1 MPEKKNQYIDV
12 HCHILPEVDDGARN
26 LEESLAMLRQE
37 VKQGAA
43 AVILTP
49 HQKPSRRSITAASA
63 LERTQKLQQA
73 AKENGI
79 DIRLYSGGEI
89 FCCMDT
95 IELLKQ
101 GKAGTLAGSDYI
113 LTEFSPDEEWAYIRN
128 CLYDLLC
135 EGYRPIVAHTE
146 RYRNVVKDF
155 NRVEELKDMGCRIQ
169 INAGELPGLLGG
181 QLKRTARSLIKEELA
196 DLIGTDAHRAEG
208 DRSVSM
214 AEGASW
220 LQRHCSPEYAA
231 RLLYK
236 NAAHIL
242 DNTDMEDIE

>member
-1 MPEKKNQYIDV
+1 M
-12 HCHILPEVDDGARN
+12 DDGARN
-26 LEESLAMLRQE
+26 LEESLAMLRHE
-37 VKQGAA
+37 VKQGVA

-49 HQKPSRRSITAASA
+49 HQKPNRRSITAASA

-181 QLKRTARSLIKEELA
+181 QLKRTARSPDQRRACRSYRNGRPQSRGRPVCIDGGRSLMAAKTLQPGIC
-196 DLIGTDAHRAEG
+196 GTSA
-208 DRSVSM
+208 
-214 AEGASW
+214 
-220 LQRHCSPEYAA
+220 L
-231 RLLYK
+231 
-236 NAAHIL
+236 
-242 DNTDMEDIE
+242 

>member
-1 MPEKKNQYIDV
+1 MPEKKNQYIDI

-37 VKQGAA
+37 VKQGME

-49 HQKPSRRSITAASA
+49 HQKPNRPSITAASV

-73 AKENGI
+73 ATENGI

-113 LTEFSPDEEWAYIRN
+113 LTEFSPEEEWAYIRN
-128 CLYDLLC
+128 CLYELLC
-135 EGYRPIVAHTE
+135 EGYRPIVAHVTGLDILRRKGE
-146 RYRNVVKDF
+146 TQTVV
-155 NRVEELKDMGCRIQ
+155 VHCRLVHPSHIRQ
-169 INAGELPGLLGG
+169 IHKSGIIT
-181 QLKRTARSLIKEELA
+181 QC
-196 DLIGTDAHRAEG
+196 H
-208 DRSVSM
+208 SV
-214 AEGASW
+214 
-220 LQRHCSPEYAA
+220 
-231 RLLYK
+231 
-236 NAAHIL
+236 
-242 DNTDMEDIE
+242 TV

>member
-1 MPEKKNQYIDV
+1 MPEKKNQYIDI

-26 LEESLAMLRQE
+26 LEESLTMLRQE
-37 VKQGAA
+37 VKQGVA

-49 HQKPSRRSITAASA
+49 HQKPNRRSITAASA

-135 EGYRPIVAHTE
+135 EDYRPIVAHTE

-208 DRSVSM
+208 ERSVSM

-220 LQRHCSPEYAA
+220 LQRHCSP
-231 RLLYK
+231 
-236 NAAHIL
+236 
-242 DNTDMEDIE
+242 DVT

>member
-1 MPEKKNQYIDV
+1 MPEKKNQYVDI

-37 VKQGAA
+37 VKQGVA

-49 HQKPSRRSITAASA
+49 HQKPNRRSITAASA

-155 NRVEELKDMGCRIQ
+155 NRVEEFNI
-169 INAGELPGLLGG
+169 
-181 QLKRTARSLIKEELA
+181 SKECY
-196 DLIGTDAHRAEG
+196 
-208 DRSVSM
+208 
-214 AEGASW
+214 
-220 LQRHCSPEYAA
+220 CS
-231 RLLYK
+231 
-236 NAAHIL
+236 
-242 DNTDMEDIE
+242 

>member
-1 MPEKKNQYIDV
+1 MPEKKNQYIDI

-26 LEESLAMLRQE
+26 LEESLTMLRQE
-37 VKQGAA
+37 VKQGVA

-49 HQKPSRRSITAASA
+49 HQKPNRRSITAASA

-135 EGYRPIVAHTE
+135 EGYRPIVAHAE

-196 DLIGTDAHRAEG
+196 DLIGTDAHRVEG

-242 DNTDMEDIE
+242 DN